1 MNSQTSSNKKSK
13 KSSNTTPST
22 RRTWIPE
29 EEQTLLDGLKELCA
43 NGWKGDNGT
52 FRPGHLMELECYIHK
67 YHPRS
72 GLKSEPY
79 IKNKMRYWKRC
90 YGSIAL
96 LKTRSGLGFQYSDGT
111 IIVDDPKHWID
122 FIKIDPPAKKMNTK
136 KWPLF
141 KDWEE
146 IFGKDRA
153 TGEFVEGPL
162 DATEE
167 IQKSQAS
174 QHSNDMSLGFLIDVD
189 LDDDEEE
196 EENAYHSSKIG
207 TEEAENVT
215 GQDEFATA
223 KDFTEHSSFTGA
235 ENVTGPSVFN
245 EGENV
250 VGSENEH
257 AGSRKSH
264 KQCEYSKRSSSNV
277 NEKEKSKKRKKIVE
291 DDSETFLKGMME
303 VMKNFTESQDKRIG
317 SLIEKMG
324 DRDRSDVRGQVYS
337 ILESP
342 AFELYTTEQR
352 IKAAMILCK
361 DDKKMELFLRMGEHD
376 RQTMMWMAVHDKL

>member
-1 MNSQTSSNKKSK
+1 MNSQTSSNRKSK
-13 KSSNTTPST
+13 KSSNTTSST

-43 NGWKGDNGT
+43 NGWRGDNGT
-52 FRPGHLMELECYIHK
+52 FRPGHLMEL
-67 YHPRS
+67 RA
-72 GLKSEPY
+72 
-79 IKNKMRYWKRC
+79 
-90 YGSIAL
+90 IAL
-96 LKTRSGLGFQYSDGT
+96 LKTRSDLGFQYSDGT
-111 IIVDDPKHWID
+111 LIVDDPKHWID
-122 FIKIDPPAKKMNTK
+122 FI
-136 KWPLF
+136 

-153 TGEFVEGPL
+153 TGEFAEGLL

-167 IQKSQAS
+167 IQKSQAP

-196 EENAYHSSKIG
+196 EEENAYHSSKIG
-207 TEEAENVT
+207 TEEAENAT
-215 GQDEFATA
+215 GQDEFATTE
-223 KDFTEHSSFTGA
+223 DFTEPSSFTRA

-250 VGSENEH
+250 TGSENEH
-257 AGSRKSH
+257 AGSQKSH
-264 KQCEYSKRSSSNV
+264 KQGEYSKRSSSNV

-291 DDSETFLKGMME
+291 DDSETFLKGMVE

-342 AFELYTTEQR
+342 AFELYTIEQR
-352 IKAAMILCK
+352 IKVAMILCK
-361 DDKKMELFLRMGEHD
+361 DNKKMELFLRMGEHD

>member
-43 NGWKGDNGT
+43 NGWRGDNGT
-52 FRPGHLMELECYIHK
+52 FRPGHLMELERYIHK
-67 YHPRS
+67 YHPTS
-72 GLKSEPY
+72 GLKGEPH

-122 FIKIDPPAKKMNTK
+122 FIKIDPQAKKMNTK

-141 KDWEE
+141 EDWEE

-153 TGEFVEGPL
+153 TGEFAEGPL

-167 IQKSQAS
+167 IQKSQAP
-174 QHSNDMSLGFLIDVD
+174 QHSNDMSLGFPIDVD

-196 EENAYHSSKIG
+196 EENAYHNSKVG
-207 TEEAENVT
+207 TEEAENAT
-215 GQDEFATA
+215 GQGGFATA
-223 KDFTEHSSFTGA
+223 EDFTEPSSFTRA
-235 ENVTGPSVFN
+235 ENVTGPSVIN

-250 VGSENEH
+250 AGSENEH

-264 KQCEYSKRSSSNV
+264 KQGEYSKRSSSNV
-277 NEKEKSKKRKKIVE
+277 NEKEKSKKRKKN
-291 DDSETFLKGMME
+291 S
-303 VMKNFTESQDKRIG
+303 
-317 SLIEKMG
+317 
-324 DRDRSDVRGQVYS
+324 RG
-337 ILESP
+337 
-342 AFELYTTEQR
+342 
-352 IKAAMILCK
+352 
-361 DDKKMELFLRMGEHD
+361 
-376 RQTMMWMAVHDKL
+376 

>member
-1 MNSQTSSNKKSK
+1 
-13 KSSNTTPST
+13 
-22 RRTWIPE
+22 
-29 EEQTLLDGLKELCA
+29 
-43 NGWKGDNGT
+43 
-52 FRPGHLMELECYIHK
+52 
-67 YHPRS
+67 
-72 GLKSEPY
+72 
-79 IKNKMRYWKRC
+79 MRYWKRC

-167 IQKSQAS
+167 IQKSQAP

-189 LDDDEEE
+189 LDDEEE
-196 EENAYHSSKIG
+196 EENAYHSSKI
-207 TEEAENVT
+207 
-215 GQDEFATA
+215 A

-264 KQCEYSKRSSSNV
+264 KQGEYSKRSSSNV

-303 VMKNFTESQDKRIG
+303 VMKNFIESQDKRIG
-317 SLIEKMG
+317 SLIEKTG